1 MTISEIMRKAGVEAE
16 LSPEILDVVQLLD
29 KYEVIEK
36 L

>member
-1 MTISEIMRKAGVEAE
+1 MRKAGVEAE
-16 LSPEILDVVQLLD
+16 LSPEILDLVQLLE